1 MKKMLFNYS
10 VFFMAGVVKPPAWS
24 ECVRLHSFAR
34 LHVCLGICCHLHS
47 GHDKVARTLL
57 THHRKC
63 LIMQL
68 LLRSCASCRYRSRTK
83 ITSTPIDKLV
93 HLGKAVVAVYK
104 ERGMKKGT
112 LVFNDTQMYGK
123 KKTRVCF
130 FTLFFFCFFGGLPRG
145 RTGCFSAA
153 APLSPSPTD
162 EASHSVPSRYH
173 TLLLDNYA
181 DVHCAVLMTH
191 RNAIKYIKVWPH

>member
-130 FTLFFFCFFGGLPRG
+130 FTLFFFFVFLGVYLEVVRVASPLLPPFPLRQPTKRPIRCPPDITLCFWTIML
-145 RTGCFSAA
+145 TC
-153 APLSPSPTD
+153 T
-162 EASHSVPSRYH
+162 
-173 TLLLDNYA
+173 
-181 DVHCAVLMTH
+181 VL
-191 RNAIKYIKVWPH
+191 Y

>member
-130 FTLFFFCFFGGLPRG
+130 FTLFFFLFFWGFTSRSYGLLLRCCPPFPFANRRSVPFG
-145 RTGCFSAA
+145 AL
-153 APLSPSPTD
+153 PI
-162 EASHSVPSRYH
+162 SHSAFGQ
-173 TLLLDNYA
+173 L
-181 DVHCAVLMTH
+181 C
-191 RNAIKYIKVWPH
+191 

>member
-1 MKKMLFNYS
+1 
-10 VFFMAGVVKPPAWS
+10 MAGVVKPPAWS

-34 LHVCLGICCHLHS
+34 LHVCLDVCCHLHS

-63 LIMQL
+63 FIMQL

-123 KKTRVCF
+123 KKTLCF
-130 FTLFFFCFFGGLPRG
+130 FTLFFWVYFEVVRVASPLLPPFPLRQPTKRPIRCPLDIALCFWTIML
-145 RTGCFSAA
+145 T
-153 APLSPSPTD
+153 
-162 EASHSVPSRYH
+162 
-173 TLLLDNYA
+173 
-181 DVHCAVLMTH
+181 CAVL
-191 RNAIKYIKVWPH
+191 Y